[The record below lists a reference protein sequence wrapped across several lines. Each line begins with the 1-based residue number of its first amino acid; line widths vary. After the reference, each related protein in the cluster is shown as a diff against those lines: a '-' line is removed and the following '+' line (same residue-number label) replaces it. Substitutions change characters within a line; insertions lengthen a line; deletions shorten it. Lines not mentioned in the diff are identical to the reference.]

1 MFVYLVGATSLV
13 IAAIAAFFSIKGI
26 SLLFAGSF
34 WPVVLMAGSLEI
46 GKLVATSALYRHFKE
61 LNKFVRAY
69 LFAAIAVLMLITSI
83 GIFGFLSDAFYRSKI
98 KHETISTKIQ
108 FIEEKKNT
116 LIQKFEFNKERL
128 KTLSDLRKSQEGR
141 LTTVTKE
148 NTTTQ
153 KSGLFGTDQSVD
165 SKALQNKTKIL
176 DSFNEEVKASNK
188 EIENLSAEN
197 STLMTQIEELNNELL
212 THKQSESKETDI
224 GTFKFIAKAFGLELD
239 TAVKYF
245 IISLVFVFDP
255 LAIIL
260 LIVFNFLL
268 KKKNLNQ

>member
-1 MFVYLVGATSLV
+1 MFKYLVGATSLV

-46 GKLVATSALYRHFKE
+46 GKLVATSALYRYFKE
-61 LNKFVRAY
+61 LNRFIRTY
-69 LFAAIAVLMLITSI
+69 LFTAIAILMLITSI

-98 KHETISTKIQ
+98 KSETTTTKIQ

-116 LIQKFEFNKERL
+116 LLQKFEFNKERL
-128 KTLSDLRKSQEGR
+128 KILSELRKSQESR

-153 KSGLFGTDQSVD
+153 KSGLFGTDQSID
-165 SKALQNKTKIL
+165 TKALQNKSKIL

-188 EIENLSAEN
+188 EIENLSTEN
-197 STLMTQIEELNNELL
+197 SSLMSQLEVLNNELL
-212 THKQSESKETDI
+212 TFKQTESKETDI

-245 IISLVFVFDP
+245 IVSLVFVFDP

-260 LIVFNFLL
+260 LIVFNSLL
-268 KKKNLNQ
+268 KKKNITA